1 MGESMI
7 LRQRNLLLAGTLA
20 MAAATPVFGQTLAP
34 TVAPA
39 NSGKESTASIPDFS
53 GTWIHGS
60 IPGFEPL
67 RSGPTSLV
75 NRSRRSLAQLLKDL
89 VIDWPGPG
97 EPPSENVSNLLELVG
112 DYTNPI
118 LQPWAAEVVK
128 KLGEMSLT
136 GVGFAS
142 PRNQCWPGG
151 VPFVFTSGAIQI
163 LQQPGKIAILY
174 NYDHQVRY
182 VRLNQ
187 SHPARVTPAWYGD
200 SVGHYEDGTLVV
212 DTVGIKVGPFAAVD
226 WYGTPH
232 TEALHVVE
240 RYRFIDY
247 NAAKEGWERD
257 AKENWRAQPAPSYRG
272 KYLQLEFTVE
282 DEGAFTMPWTATMTF
297 GRGRGDWVESV
308 CAENTKWYS
317 GKEAAVPQAGK
328 PDF

>member
-1 MGESMI
+1 MT
-7 LRQRNLLLAGTLA
+7 LQRWDFLLVVTLA
-20 MAAATPVFGQTLAP
+20 AAVATPAFGQAVAP

-39 NSGKESTASIPDFS
+39 DSKQSAASIPDFS
-53 GTWIHGS
+53 GMWVHGS

-67 RSGPTSLV
+67 PSGPTALV
-75 NRSRRSLAQLLKDL
+75 NRSRRSLAQLLQDL
-89 VIDWPGPG
+89 AVDWPSPG
-97 EPPSENVSNLLELVG
+97 KPPSEDVSNILELVG

-128 KLGEMSLT
+128 KFGDISLA
-136 GVGFAS
+136 GVGFPS

-151 VPFVFTSGAIQI
+151 VLFVFTSGAIEI
-163 LQQPGKIAILY
+163 LQQPDKIAILY
-174 NYDHQVRY
+174 NYDHQVRH

-187 SHPARVTPAWYGD
+187 SHPPHVTPTWYGD
-200 SVGHYEDGTLVV
+200 SVGHYEGDTLVI

-240 RYRFIDY
+240 RYRLIDFE
-247 NAAKEGWERD
+247 AEKDGWERD
-257 AKENWRAQPAPSYRG
+257 AKENWRAQPQPNYRG

-282 DEGAFTMPWTATMTF
+282 DDGAFTTPWSATMTY
-297 GRGRGDWVESV
+297 GRGGGGWAEAV
-308 CAENTKWYS
+308 CAENIKWYS
-317 GKEAAVPQAGK
+317 GKDAAVPQAAK

>member
-1 MGESMI
+1 MT
-7 LRQRNLLLAGTLA
+7 LRNFLLIVTLA
-20 MAAATPVFGQTLAP
+20 AAATPAFGQAVAP

-39 NSGKESTASIPDFS
+39 NSGKEGAASVPDFS
-53 GTWIHGS
+53 GMWIHGS

-67 RSGPTSLV
+67 PSGPTSLV
-75 NRSRRSLAQLLKDL
+75 NRSRRSVAQLLRDL

-97 EPPSENVSNLLELVG
+97 APPSQDVSNLLELVG

-128 KLGEMSLT
+128 KFGEMSLA
-136 GVGFAS
+136 GVGFPS

-151 VPFVFTSGAIQI
+151 VPFVFTGGAIQI
-163 LQQPGKIAILY
+163 LQQPHQIAILY
-174 NYDHQVRY
+174 NYDHQVRR

-187 SHPARVTPAWYGD
+187 SHPAHVTPTWFGD
-200 SVGHYEDGTLVV
+200 SVGHYEGDTLVV

-240 RYRFIDY
+240 RYRLVDY
-247 NAAKEGWERD
+247 EAAKEGWERD
-257 AKENWRAQPAPSYRG
+257 AKENWRGQPAPSYRG
-272 KYLQLEFTVE
+272 RYLQLHFTV
-282 DEGAFTMPWTATMTF
+282 DDVGAFKTPWTATMTY
-297 GRGRGDWVESV
+297 GRGRGDWAEAV
-308 CAENTKWYS
+308 CAENIHWYS
-317 GKEAAVPQAGK
+317 GKDAAVPQADK